1 MRAAALLL
9 GAALWWSS
17 FGCRAQARLAAP
29 AAPEVAGG
37 TWGSWRTLAAEHR
50 VVVVATTGEGQEQ
63 RRALRGVI
71 AVERPGSFR
80 LRALGPAGITL
91 FDVLHRDGRTDVLG
105 RLAEAAG
112 PDSPALLSAVAADL
126 AAAYDLAPRPP
137 ERTVVLRG
145 AEVVVEERER
155 TVRLWAFTRTGHGP
169 APSRMSI
176 ADRAGRFAVE
186 VEAEGTV
193 LDEAL
198 DPAVFAP

>member
-1 MRAAALLL
+1 MRAGALLL
-9 GAALWWSS
+9 GAALWSS
-17 FGCRAQARLAAP
+17 VGCRAQARLPAA

-37 TWGSWRTLAAEHR
+37 TWGSWRTLAAEHK
-50 VVVVATTGEGQEQ
+50 VVVTTTGEGNHQ

-91 FDVLHRDGRTDVLG
+91 FDVLYRDGRTQILG
-105 RLAEAAG
+105 RLADAAG

-137 ERTVVLRG
+137 ERTVSLRG
-145 AEVVVEERER
+145 AEVVVEEPER
-155 TVRLWAFTRTGHGP
+155 TVRLRAFAKAGHGP

-176 ADRAGRFAVE
+176 VDRAGRFAVE

-198 DPAVFAP
+198 DPALFAP